1 MSRSRRLVV
10 VPALLSATFAAAAGA
25 QQAQCSVDE
34 GKPGQVARALI
45 LIESARAAQSASK
58 PADAARHLSSAV
70 KLLTEAPEKINNP
83 NGRNMVL
90 GKALSL
96 WLQQPDVGYTA
107 KRATLGYASDPEGT
121 VDLVA
126 AIDEAFGSI
135 EKAEPGCVA
144 HTAAWRAQKP
154 WVTLV
159 NGAIE
164 HLNGGRSDSAEIYAK
179 RSMQL
184 YSAAPYGHMV
194 LGNLTQTKNADE
206 AIEHYRMAVAAATD
220 SSFDEAKRGILLS
233 MASLAAE
240 VSDSATQPAAKQKYA
255 GIATQVYEQ
264 ITKEF
269 PNSQQATAAQTGL
282 SRLRLATGDTAGFRA
297 TYADQIA
304 NPSKYTYHELLGPA
318 VAAARAGQHADA
330 AKLFENVLTL
340 NAYNRDALFNGA
352 LMYHE
357 MKDFEKMLPLI
368 GRLTA
373 IDPSND
379 DNWRLYAHAYSG
391 MARALRPAS
400 PAPAARS
407 GGAAA
412 RPAAAKLDPATEAR
426 IKSYNDSTVKYF
438 EMAEKMQHK
447 VEFTEWSNGAE
458 KSSLA
463 GTVMNKSAQAK
474 SYELTFEFLDKAGA
488 VVDTQTVSVAN
499 VSANDR
505 GRFSVAT
512 AKAGVVGFRYK
523 PIS

>member
-1 MSRSRRLVV
+1 MSRSRRLFV
-10 VPALLSATFAAAAGA
+10 VPALLSASLAAAAGA

-58 PADAARHLSSAV
+58 PADAARNLSSAV

-96 WLQQPDVGYTA
+96 WLMQPDMGYTA

-126 AIDEAFGSI
+126 AIDEAFSVV
-135 EKAEPGCVA
+135 EKADPGCA
-144 HTAAWRAQKP
+144 DQTAAWRAQKP

-164 HLNGGRSDSAEIYAK
+164 HLNGGRSDSAEVYAK

-184 YSAAPYGHMV
+184 FAGAPYGHMV
-194 LGNLTQTKNADE
+194 LGNLAQTTNPDE
-206 AIEHYRMAVAAATD
+206 AIQHYRMAVDAATD

-233 MASLAAE
+233 LANLASDVA
-240 VSDSATQPAAKQKYA
+240 DSATQQDTKQKYS
-255 GIATQVYEQ
+255 GIATQAFEQ

-282 SRLRLATGDTAGFRA
+282 SRLRLASGDTAGFRA

-357 MKDFEKMLPLI
+357 MKEYEKMLPLI
-368 GRLTA
+368 ARLTA

-391 MARALRPAS
+391 MARALRPAA
-400 PAPAARS
+400 PAPAARQ
-407 GGAAA
+407 GAGA
-412 RPAAAKLDPATEAR
+412 RPAPAPKLDAATEAR

-438 EMAEKMQHK
+438 EMAEKMQDK

-458 KSSLA
+458 KSTLA
-463 GTVMNKSAQAK
+463 GTVTNKGAQPK
-474 SYELTFEFLDKAGA
+474 SYDLTIEFLDKSGA
-488 VVDTQTVSVAN
+488 VVDTQTANVAN
-499 VSANDR
+499 VGANDR

-512 AKAGVVGFRYK
+512 EKPGVVGFRYK